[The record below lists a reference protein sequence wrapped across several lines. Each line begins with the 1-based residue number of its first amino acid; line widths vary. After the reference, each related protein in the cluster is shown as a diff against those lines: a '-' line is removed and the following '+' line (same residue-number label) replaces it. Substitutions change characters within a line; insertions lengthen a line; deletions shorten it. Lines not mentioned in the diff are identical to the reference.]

1 MVLENPQ
8 LPAMALVANE
18 EPAGVPHRPGL
29 ARWTRRNL
37 AFCRLEKGTQ
47 YDSQRKVR
55 RWN

>member
-18 EPAGVPHRPGL
+18 EPAGVPLRPGL
-29 ARWTRRNL
+29 ARWTLRNL

-47 YDSQRKVR
+47 YDSQHKVR